1 MMKNKRKKLRKKLK
15 GSIKGKQKGG
25 KDMNLGDLGM
35 KDIENE
41 RVKERKIEE
50 DRREI
55 KSKMKS
61 EGRVWIRILNE
72 MKVN

>member
-1 MMKNKRKKLRKKLK
+1 
-15 GSIKGKQKGG
+15 
-25 KDMNLGDLGM
+25 MNLGDLGM